1 MDVVIFWFYIFLL
14 DLENGLIKLYIYNL
28 DEFEWIDLLNV

>member
-1 MDVVIFWFYIFLL
+1 MDVVIFRFYIFLL

-28 DEFEWIDLLNV
+28 DEFEC